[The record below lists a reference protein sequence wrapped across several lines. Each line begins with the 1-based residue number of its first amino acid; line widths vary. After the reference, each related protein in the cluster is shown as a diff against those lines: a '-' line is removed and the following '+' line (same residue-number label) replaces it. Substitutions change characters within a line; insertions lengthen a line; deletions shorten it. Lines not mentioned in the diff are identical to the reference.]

1 MNYSLNILT
10 IQVEERDAEL
20 VIFLSSLQL
29 DEVPQPGDH
38 LSLPQQGR
46 NDLFMMRRR
55 IFLLNCFFQLIE
67 CAAAVSVKGDSDD
80 DGGGGVTRELKEAMA
95 RIASISADV
104 ESSISEMRED
114 LKVRKM
120 FNPTEGPADEHD
132 QINP

>member
-1 MNYSLNILT
+1 M
-10 IQVEERDAEL
+10 
-20 VIFLSSLQL
+20 
-29 DEVPQPGDH
+29 
-38 LSLPQQGR
+38 
-46 NDLFMMRRR
+46 
-55 IFLLNCFFQLIE
+55 
-67 CAAAVSVKGDSDD
+67 SVKGDSDD
-80 DGGGGVTRELKEAMA
+80 DGGGVTRELKEAMA

>member
-1 MNYSLNILT
+1 MNSSLNILT

-46 NDLFMMRRR
+46 NDLIMMRRR
-55 IFLLNCFFQLIE
+55 IFLLNFFFQLIE

-120 FNPTEGPADEHD
+120 FNL
-132 QINP
+132 

>member
-1 MNYSLNILT
+1 M
-10 IQVEERDAEL
+10 
-20 VIFLSSLQL
+20 
-29 DEVPQPGDH
+29 
-38 LSLPQQGR
+38 
-46 NDLFMMRRR
+46 
-55 IFLLNCFFQLIE
+55 
-67 CAAAVSVKGDSDD
+67 SVKGDSDD

>member
-1 MNYSLNILT
+1 MNSSLNILT

-46 NDLFMMRRR
+46 NDLIMMRRR

-80 DGGGGVTRELKEAMA
+80 DGGVTRELKEAMA

-120 FNPTEGPADEHD
+120 FNPTEGPADQHD
-132 QINP
+132 QIYP